1 MHSTDGVTFSAVGPM
16 TRVANGWH
24 ASAPFDVRG
33 ARFYLEA
40 AGMTGDGAQDA
51 SPGQITTAI
60 YSSDT
65 IFAAGF
71 E

>member
-1 MHSTDGVTFSAVGPM
+1 M

-40 AGMTGDGAQDA
+40 AGMTGDGAQDG
-51 SPGQITTAI
+51 SPGQTASGV

-65 IFAAGF
+65 IFADGF